1 MKTSINAGVV
11 KMVDKFSTLVDLNE
25 ASSEL
30 LKFIGTDKCNEII
43 SSIQDNARS
52 GFIAGM
58 SFALCFIMANCKTY
72 VGRIEKQ

>member
-1 MKTSINAGVV
+1 MN
-11 KMVDKFSTLVDLNE
+11 MVDKFNTLVDLNE

-30 LKFIGTDKCNEII
+30 LKFIGTDKCDEII

-72 VGRIEKQ
+72 VGCIENKEQ